1 MGKKSRRQRRDKRP
15 PDPVAPPHESAESV
29 SAPAPAAPVPI
40 FDVKASN
47 PSSWADQA
55 ADAVA
60 ATRDIMSSSSWANQA
75 AEAVAA
81 TRLQMGAVVADPAAQ
96 AKSGAQLPQ
105 GWGRNEISSTP
116 PGMIVIQVPE
126 GAAPGATLEYQLDD
140 GRTLDVTVPEGA
152 RAGDRMQVPTDIA
165 DGMVPVSELVD
176 MQRQMYSMQATIAA
190 LEVKAG
196 QYGIIS
202 PPESEPGA
210 AAEPKGLRKQS
221 APPADSKSLPPE
233 IAAEVRSRI
242 EENTRFIRQQDID
255 CDIAGIDL
263 HSPFYPFAPP
273 KLVWRN
279 QFGDPGL
286 SRSDFTEISAAWQDL
301 IAMHAGDRVRAKYL
315 NEYVSAFVIERTV
328 KRGLD
333 AGLRSLARWP
343 RIEPYWHRLR
353 RRICRGPH
361 CLAHNSV
368 TKLLEPRCFVCDGC
382 GQARYCSEACQ
393 RADWLEHRQVCP
405 AGVLSSGL

>member
-15 PDPVAPPHESAESV
+15 PDPVAPAPHESAERV

-40 FDVKASN
+40 FDIKASN
-47 PSSWADQA
+47 PSCWADQA

-60 ATRDIMSSSSWANQA
+60 ATRDIMSSASWANQA
-75 AEAVAA
+75 ADAVAV
-81 TRLQMGAVVADPAAQ
+81 TSMQMRAALADPAAY
-96 AKSGAQLPQ
+96 AKSGARLPQ
-105 GWGRNEISSTP
+105 GWGQNEISATP
-116 PGMIVIQVPE
+116 
-126 GAAPGATLEYQLDD
+126 
-140 GRTLDVTVPEGA
+140 
-152 RAGDRMQVPTDIA
+152 
-165 DGMVPVSELVD
+165 GMVPVAELVD
-176 MQRQMYSMQATIAA
+176 MQRQMYSMQATIAD
-190 LEVKAG
+190 LKVKAG
-196 QYGIIS
+196 EYGIIS

-273 KLVWRN
+273 KHVWRN

-315 NEYVSAFVIERTV
+315 NEYVSAFVIERTIR
-328 KRGLD
+328 RGLD

-361 CLAHNSV
+361 CLARNSV
-368 TKLLEPRCFVCDGC
+368 VRLVEPRCFVCDGC

-393 RADWLEHRQVCP
+393 RADWLEHQQVCP